1 MADVL
6 PIARTNESV
15 KIPLVSQLHKIPKIQ
30 DLRRYVDRRLVGLR
44 VDRWS
49 YWQHWRQL
57 SDFILP
63 RRGRYLMTPN
73 QATRGDPVGS
83 RMINET
89 PIFALRTL
97 AAGLM
102 AGLTSPARPWFRLSI
117 RDMDVSDNTP
127 VRLWLDEV
135 TKRILTVLSQSNA
148 YNALHVIYE
157 ELGCFGTGC
166 MLIEDDYDDVI
177 RCQTLTAGEYY
188 LASSGRNQIDTL
200 YREYVLATG
209 QVVERFGLEAC
220 SPQVKSL
227 WASGQLD
234 KEVNVAQA
242 IEPNDDRAPQVPGL
256 KGRKYRS
263 VIWEWGQSQ
272 NLVLDLRG
280 YHEQPFCAPRWHVIG
295 NDSYGRS
302 PGMEALGSSKML
314 QQLEKRTAQAI
325 DKVLNPP
332 MVADVSMKNEPA
344 SLLPGGVTYVANLA
358 QSGFK
363 PAYEV
368 PPDIRGAEE
377 KIGKA
382 EERINRAFFA
392 DLFLMISQ
400 LDTVRT
406 ATEIIERKQEK
417 MLMLGPFLERS
428 QFELINPMIERV
440 FYMMHRAGL
449 VPPAPPEIRNR
460 AFDIETISTL
470 SDAQKSTATTGIERL
485 VAFVGNLAAAKPE
498 VLDNVDMDETVRE
511 YADLIGVT
519 QKLIV
524 EQQKRDALRKQRMQ
538 QAQMQQAAQMSM
550 AGVQGAKTLSETDVG
565 GGQNALQKMIGGAG
579 MGAGQ

>member
-1 MADVL
+1 MGDLISITASST
-6 PIARTNESV
+6 A
-15 KIPLVSQLHKIPKIQ
+15 KMQAKIQ
-30 DLRRYVDRRLVGLR
+30 DLRRYVDRRLVSLR
-44 VDRWS
+44 TDRWS

-63 RRGRYLMTPN
+63 RRGRYLQTPN

-83 RMINET
+83 RIINET
-89 PIFALRTL
+89 PTLAARTL

-102 AGLTSPARPWFRLSI
+102 AGLTSPARPWFRLSL
-117 RDMDVSDNTP
+117 RDLDVSDNTP

-135 TKRILTVLSQSNA
+135 TKRMLTVLSQSNA

-157 ELGCFGTGC
+157 ELGVFGTGC
-166 MLIEDDYDDVI
+166 VLIEEDFDDVI

-188 LASSGRNQIDTL
+188 LASSGKNQVDTL
-200 YREYVLATG
+200 YREYVMTTG
-209 QVVERFGLEAC
+209 QVVERFGKENC
-220 SPQVKSL
+220 SPQVQSL

-234 KEVNVAQA
+234 KEILVAQA
-242 IEPNDDRAPQVPGL
+242 IEPNDDRAPQILGL

-263 VIWEWGQSQ
+263 MIWEWGQSP
-272 NLVLDLRG
+272 NFVLELRG
-280 YHEQPFCAPRWHVIG
+280 YHELPFCAPRWHVIG
-295 NDSYGRS
+295 NDSYGRG
-302 PGMEALGSSKML
+302 PGMECLATSKML
-314 QQLEKRTAQAI
+314 QQLEKRCAQAI

-344 SLLPGGVTYVANLA
+344 SLLPGGVTYVQNLG

-363 PAYEV
+363 PAYTV

-377 KIGKA
+377 KIAKA
-382 EERINRAFFA
+382 EDRIRSTFFA

-428 QFELINPMIERV
+428 QFELINPFIARV
-440 FYMMHRAGL
+440 FAVMNRARL
-449 VPPAPPEIRNR
+449 IPPAPPQIRGR
-460 AFDIETISTL
+460 TFDIECVSTL
-470 SDAQKSTATTGIERL
+470 ADAQKSTATTGIERL

-498 VLDNVDMDETVRE
+498 TLDNVDFDEAVRE

-524 EQQKRDALRKQRMQ
+524 AQNKRDAARQKRAKQAQLQ
-538 QAQMQQAAQMSM
+538 QAMQMSM
-550 AGVQGAKTLSETDVG
+550 AGVQGAKTLSDTDVG
-565 GGQNALQKMIGGAG
+565 GVQNALQKMLGAS
-579 MGAGQ
+579 GQ

>member
-1 MADVL
+1 MSE
-6 PIARTNESV
+6 TF
-15 KIPLVSQLHKIPKIQ
+15 PLVSQLHKVPQIS
-30 DLRRYVDRRLVGLR
+30 DLRRYVDRRLVGMR

-73 QATRGDPVGS
+73 QATKGDPVGS
-83 RMINET
+83 RIINET

-135 TKRILTVLSQSNA
+135 TKRVLTVLSQSNA

-166 MLIEDDYDDVI
+166 VLIEEDYEDVI

-209 QVVERFGLEAC
+209 QIVERFGYEAC
-220 SPQVKSL
+220 SPTVKGFYK
-227 WASGQLD
+227 SGQLD
-234 KEVNVAQA
+234 KEVNIAQA
-242 IEPNDDRAPQVPGL
+242 IEPNDDRAPQIPGL

-272 NLVLDLRG
+272 TLVLELKG
-280 YHEQPFCAPRWHVIG
+280 YHELPFCAPRWHVIG

-314 QQLEKRTAQAI
+314 QQMEKRSAQAI
-325 DKVLNPP
+325 DKIVNPP
-332 MVADVSMKNEPA
+332 MVADVQMKNEPA
-344 SLLPGGVTYVANLA
+344 SLLPGGVTYVQNVA

-368 PPDIRGAEE
+368 PPNIAGIEE
-377 KIGKA
+377 KIAKA
-382 EERINRAFFA
+382 EQRINSAFFA

-400 LDTVRT
+400 LDSVRT

-428 QFELINPMIERV
+428 QFELINPFIDRV
-440 FYMMHRAGL
+440 FSMMSRVGL
-449 VPPAPPEIRNR
+449 LPPAPPEIRNR
-460 AFDIETISTL
+460 ALEIETISTL
-470 SDAQKSTATTGIERL
+470 ADAQKSTATTGIERL

-524 EQQKRDALRKQRMQ
+524 AQQKRDALRKQRMQ
-538 QAQMQQAAQMSM
+538 QAQMQQAAQLSM

-565 GGQNALQKMIGGAG
+565 GGQSALQKMIGGISPGTATP
-579 MGAGQ
+579 Q

>member
-1 MADVL
+1 MTA
-6 PIARTNESV
+6 PIIHFPGIRANPNELT
-15 KIPLVSQLHKIPKIQ
+15 K
-30 DLRRYVDRRLVGLR
+30 LRQYVDRRLVSMR
-44 VDRWS
+44 SDRWS

-57 SDFILP
+57 SDFVLP
-63 RRGRYLMTPN
+63 RRGRYLQTPN
-73 QATRGDPVGS
+73 QATRGDQVGT
-83 RMINET
+83 RIINET
-89 PIFALRTL
+89 PTLAARTL

-135 TKRILTVLSQSNA
+135 TKRLLTVLSQSNA

-157 ELGCFGTGC
+157 ELGVFGTGC
-166 MLIEDDYDDVI
+166 VLIEEDFEDVI

-188 LASSGRNQIDTL
+188 LGSSGRNQIDTL
-200 YREYVLATG
+200 YREYVLTVA
-209 QVVERFGLEAC
+209 QIVDRFGLEAC
-220 SPQVKSL
+220 SPTVRSL
-227 WASGQLD
+227 YESRLHD
-234 KEVNVAQA
+234 REINICQA
-242 IEPNDDRAPQVPGL
+242 IEPNDDRSPQVPGL
-256 KGRKYRS
+256 KGRKFRS
-263 VIWEWGQSQ
+263 LVWEWGQ
-272 NLVLDLRG
+272 NPVLVLELRG

-302 PGMEALGSSKML
+302 PAMECLGTCKML
-314 QQLEKRTAQAI
+314 QTLEKRTAQAI

-377 KIGKA
+377 KIAKA
-382 EERINRAFFA
+382 EERIKSTFFA

-428 QFELINPMIERV
+428 QFELINPFIERI
-440 FYMMHRAGL
+440 FAMMYRARL
-449 VPPAPPEIRNR
+449 IPPPPREIRGR
-460 AFDIETISTL
+460 AFDIECVSTL
-470 SDAQKSTATTGIERL
+470 ADAQKSTATTGIERL

-498 VLDNVDMDETVRE
+498 ALDNVDFDEAVRE

-524 EQQKRDALRKQRMQ
+524 AQQERDKVRQQRNQ
-538 QAQMQQAAQMSM
+538 QAQQQQAMQMSM
-550 AGVQGAKTLSETDVG
+550 AAAQGAKTLSDTQVG
-565 GGQNALQKMIGGAG
+565 GGQNAIEKMLGGLPGGQQAG
-579 MGAGQ
+579 A

>member
-1 MADVL
+1 MTAEI
-6 PIARTNESV
+6 IAITAARQS
-15 KIPLVSQLHKIPKIQ
+15 KIQ
-30 DLRRYVDRRLVGLR
+30 DLRKYLDRRLVSLR
-44 VDRWS
+44 TDRWS

-63 RRGRYLMTPN
+63 RRGRYLMSPN

-102 AGLTSPARPWFRLSI
+102 AGLTSPARPWFRLTL
-117 RDMDVSDNTP
+117 RDIDSVDNTP

-135 TKRILTVLSQSNA
+135 TKRILNVLSQSNA

-166 MLIEDDYDDVI
+166 MLVETDYEDVI

-188 LASSGRNQIDTL
+188 LASSGRNEIDTL
-200 YREYVLATG
+200 YREYVLTVG
-209 QVVERFGLEAC
+209 QVVERFGLTAA

-227 WASGQLD
+227 WISGQLD
-234 KEVNVAQA
+234 KEINVAQA
-242 IEPNDDRAPQVPGL
+242 IEPNDDRAPQIPGL
-256 KGRKYRS
+256 RGRKYRS
-263 VIWEWGQSQ
+263 IIWEWGQSQ
-272 NLVLDLRG
+272 TLVLELKG
-280 YHEQPFCAPRWHVIG
+280 YYELPFCAPRWHVIG

-344 SLLPGGVTYVANLA
+344 SLLPGGVTYVANMQA
-358 QSGFK
+358 SGFK
-363 PAYEV
+363 PAYQV

-377 KIGKA
+377 KIAKC
-382 EERINRAFFA
+382 EDRINRAFFA

-428 QFELINPMIERV
+428 QFELINPFIDRTFAIM
-440 FYMMHRAGL
+440 FRAGL
-449 VPPAPPEIRNR
+449 VPPPPPEIGGN
-460 AFDIETISTL
+460 ALNIECVSTL
-470 SDAQKSTATTGIERL
+470 ADAQKSTATTGIERL
-485 VAFVGNLAAAKPE
+485 VAFVGNLAAAKPDT
-498 VLDNVDMDETVRE
+498 LDNVDFDEAVRE

-524 EQQKRDALRKQRMQ
+524 AQQKRDAARKARAQQMAAAQ
-538 QAQMQQAAQMSM
+538 QAQLAM
-550 AGVQGAKTLSETDVG
+550 AGVKGAKTLSETDVG
-565 GGQNALQKMIGGAG
+565 GGQNALQKMLGNG
-579 MGAGQ
+579 